1 MEIIE
6 TDIKDV
12 LVLRPRVFEDARG
25 YFLESYNQEV
35 FDRAVGRPIRFV
47 RSPNWSASFRDGY
60 WT

>member
-12 LVLRPRVFEDARG
+12 LVLRPRIFEDARG

-35 FDRAVGRPIRFV
+35 FDRR
-47 RSPNWSASFRDGY
+47 
-60 WT
+60 